1 MVANVSSSF
10 QNDNMQCERCYMTYA
25 AIFFEWQP
33 KWQLK
38 KPMFLIVIC
47 WPPFPLFHRWC
58 TSYIVFLNFKIEY
71 CWKIRRW
78 IAKICSPMSMLP
90 ILNCLYST
98 CTHIHTACIGIAA
111 HNSTQYTRM
120 YNQFYFILPAQILR
134 KKNNIYSSKQHLF
147 IKTTSIQPDSMHSSS
162 FSFILLSKWQHS
174 RHFEMTTCCHSC
186 AVVQCEQC
194 GQRIRHF
201 SVANVWRPLCH
212 TQNATVGHQCERNV
226 FA

>member
-1 MVANVSSSF
+1 
-10 QNDNMQCERCYMTYA
+10 MTYA

-90 ILNCLYST
+90 ILKCRSSPKSANAPNAVFGKLMCSGPLRQWWVWLWK
-98 CTHIHTACIGIAA
+98 C
-111 HNSTQYTRM
+111 
-120 YNQFYFILPAQILR
+120 R

>member
-1 MVANVSSSF
+1 MIHIYRLIHRKTQKKMWLINTIHSKNISRANWRSCASARVAKR
-10 QNDNMQCERCYMTYA
+10 QR
-25 AIFFEWQP
+25 
-33 KWQLK
+33 
-38 KPMFLIVIC
+38 
-47 WPPFPLFHRWC
+47 R
-58 TSYIVFLNFKIEY
+58 
-71 CWKIRRW
+71 RRW
-78 IAKICSPMSMLP
+78 IR
-90 ILNCLYST
+90 ST
-98 CTHIHTACIGIAA
+98 KRCRSSNRYCWWT
-111 HNSTQYTRM
+111 
-120 YNQFYFILPAQILR
+120 
-134 KKNNIYSSKQHLF
+134 NNIYSSKQHLF